1 MDSNL
6 LPYQK
11 RVVDEFQDVKIRT
24 NRLGEFILDNPIYF
38 EQSKE
43 EQEDMQIQYDAM
55 CIYCDALER
64 RIKRF

>member
-6 LPYQK
+6 LPHQK
-11 RVVDEFQDVKIRT
+11 RVVDEFQEVKIKT
-24 NRLGEFILDNPIYF
+24 TKLGEFILDNPIYL

-43 EQEDMQIQYDAM
+43 EQEDMKIQYDAM